1 MKFYMK
7 FCIALLFIFCIF
19 EYAIGGPDVEGSCSI
34 TAGNASVTEF
44 NCANVSEYTKC
55 ARLPDPADLD
65 YLYAST
71 DACYEITDAV
81 VIDDTHWMHYR
92 DKMPVYGT
100 ATVLS
105 ANPMGSSGYYT
116 MSVDCT
122 VTSPFNA
129 VFGGTRGG
137 TSPTNGASIC
147 NMIIES
153 SIYELL
159 GEPATALPGDI
170 CPDGF
175 YTVPYETSCGTGL
188 VNIANVPNC
197 SDDTSG
203 EYCLIPAGTPC
214 AAISDCGE
222 ISYTN
227 SNGLYTLLYTA
238 CDAGMCA
245 DEATT
250 LTACGNGYYGD
261 GTSCTPC
268 PTGGVSDT
276 PTWSEQSDGTITF
289 DVVADAMTDCYVE
302 PDTYFTDEKGTY
314 RFRENCTY
322 KD

>member
-1 MKFYMK
+1 MKRFV
-7 FCIALLFIFCIF
+7 ILFFMFFIH
-19 EYAIGGPDVEGSCSI
+19 
-34 TAGNASVTEF
+34 NAFAECVSVDT
-44 NCANVSEYTKC
+44 VTKC
-55 ARLPDPADLD
+55 ARFP
-65 YLYAST
+65 T
-71 DACYEITDAV
+71 CV
-81 VIDDTHWMHYR
+81 GFCYR
-92 DKMPVYGT
+92 DGSRPTYTNNVAESDGVSWSYLRDGIPYSGT
-100 ATVLS
+100 SQDLYIDKVSAQATCLI
-105 ANPMGSSGYYT
+105 
-116 MSVDCT
+116 
-122 VTSPFNA
+122 TSPVLASVTGWGALFNLQA
-129 VFGGTRGG
+129 
-137 TSPTNGASIC
+137 PTGANVC
-147 NMIIES
+147 AFPDVW
-153 SIYELL
+153 ELSQSDFVVTQL
-159 GEPATALPGDI
+159 EGDI

-227 SNGLYTLLYTA
+227 SNGLYTLSYTA

-245 DEATT
+245 DDATT

-276 PTWSEQSDGTITF
+276 PTWSEQSDGTIAF